1 MRPEPSRP
9 RKKGAKD
16 KGEHEGEFD
25 DEGLGAPP
33 DFTPRFMP
41 MIRKITRFLSPKR
54 LRAVQKARL
63 KGWYALLK
71 RYSVE
76 TKFISAPHVTPG
88 AELKPDTPKPP
99 PPPKPKGGGKKHLR
113 PTVNR
118 PSGPRR

>member
-25 DEGLGAPP
+25 DEGLSAPP

-76 TKFISAPHVTPG
+76 TKFISAPTATPA
-88 AELKPDTPKPP
+88 AELKPDAPKPP

-113 PTVNR
+113 PTFNR

>member
-9 RKKGAKD
+9 TEKGAKD
-16 KGEHEGEFD
+16 KGEHDGEFD

-33 DFTPRFMP
+33 EFSPRFMP

-54 LRAVQKARL
+54 LKAAQKRRL

-71 RYSVE
+71 RYRVE
-76 TKFISAPHVTPG
+76 TKFIQEPYTTPG

-99 PPPKPKGGGKKHLR
+99 PPKPKGGGKKPLR
-113 PTVNR
+113 PTFNR